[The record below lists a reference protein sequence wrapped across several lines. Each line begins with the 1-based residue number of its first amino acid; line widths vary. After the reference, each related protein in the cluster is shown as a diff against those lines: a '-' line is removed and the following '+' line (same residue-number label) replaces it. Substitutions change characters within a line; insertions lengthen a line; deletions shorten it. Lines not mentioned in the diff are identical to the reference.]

1 MSLSNLLIKCVGVVL
16 AVVGLALV
24 LSAVGINFL
33 GVALPFGIFGNLLVG
48 AIFLGAGIIII
59 RGGTI
64 TA

>member
-1 MSLSNLLIKCVGVVL
+1 MSLSEIVVKIIGVTL

-24 LSAVGINFL
+24 LSAVGLAFLPVSFL
-33 GVALPFGIFGNLLVG
+33 GPVWSIVLG
-48 AIFLGAGIIII
+48 AILIGAGIIII